1 MFRLTFYIE
10 SFLLSLMGRYIGRNR
25 SYSKFYTLNS
35 RLKNYSKSPIPG
47 TWLELDWIPVHPWSK
62 YELFEEDHLL
72 NAFRRQALIH
82 EVVEIERKKID
93 GDFLE
98 LGVYK
103 GFSAN
108 LMLSYS
114 SMNRNYLGF
123 DTFEGLSQPIETVD
137 GTHWVKGD
145 LAFSDTAAMAKLEN
159 FKSRVRLIKGEIPEV
174 FNALQNEETEFALVH
189 IDLDLYGPTKS
200 ALLFSWERLSPG
212 GSLICDDY
220 GFSTCP
226 GATKAVDEFLFGR
239 TDFQAFN
246 SVVGGI
252 VVRKNG

>member
-1 MFRLTFYIE
+1 
-10 SFLLSLMGRYIGRNR
+10 
-25 SYSKFYTLNS
+25 
-35 RLKNYSKSPIPG
+35 
-47 TWLELDWIPVHPWSK
+47 
-62 YELFEEDHLL
+62 
-72 NAFRRQALIH
+72 
-82 EVVEIERKKID
+82 
-93 GDFLE
+93 
-98 LGVYK
+98 
-103 GFSAN
+103 
-108 LMLSYS
+108 
-114 SMNRNYLGF
+114 
-123 DTFEGLSQPIETVD
+123 
-137 GTHWVKGD
+137 
-145 LAFSDTAAMAKLEN
+145 
-159 FKSRVRLIKGEIPEV
+159 LIKGEIPEV